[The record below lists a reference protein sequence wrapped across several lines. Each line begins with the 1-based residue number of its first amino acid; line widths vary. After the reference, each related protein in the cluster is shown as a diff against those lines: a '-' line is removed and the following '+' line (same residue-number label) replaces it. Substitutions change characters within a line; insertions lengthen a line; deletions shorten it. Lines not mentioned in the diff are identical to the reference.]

1 MERETGVNSG
11 ALNVGRFFLALIPW
25 ALGIGFTVWL
35 GAWIGVSK
43 YKHDVSQERRA
54 AVYVGAENKPEEK
67 LKIQVI
73 KHDSTTITKADVNG
87 EDLMIYAR
95 NDGGKLD
102 YMAWHWKLISP
113 DGTAIAE
120 GSALI
125 RTAY

>member
-1 MERETGVNSG
+1 
-11 ALNVGRFFLALIPW
+11 
-25 ALGIGFTVWL
+25 
-35 GAWIGVSK
+35 
-43 YKHDVSQERRA
+43 
-54 AVYVGAENKPEEK
+54 
-67 LKIQVI
+67 VI

-120 GSALI
+120 GYTNLCPEPQRNGDKAECKMTIPTDDRASTLRI
-125 RTAY
+125 WTSKSTD